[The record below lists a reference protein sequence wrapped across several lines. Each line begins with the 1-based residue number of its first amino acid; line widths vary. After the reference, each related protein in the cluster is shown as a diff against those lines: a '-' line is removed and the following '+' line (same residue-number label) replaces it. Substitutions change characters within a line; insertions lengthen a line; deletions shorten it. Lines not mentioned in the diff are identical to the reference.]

1 MQTTTIIRIARQGLV
16 ALCLAGL
23 LAFGCGRAPDPPSA
37 SREAPSLPTAALPG
51 GPENAPDVSPR
62 PDHAL
67 KLAAS
72 DNAETEGTKKPRS
85 RGPQRNAALWPFS
98 SDSPWNTS
106 VGSGAKYTAIDSP
119 GFSPDGGA
127 NLNVGEWSYPVYIA
141 KPTDPKRNFYWR
153 DGNELIATM
162 RVPDDA
168 QQDSQGDGSLIVIN
182 DAHNAAIEMWQAAR
196 RPNGDW
202 EGSVTV
208 EHDLRGTGF
217 YNDYR
222 GTRAGGMAAT
232 GGLIRRDELVNHH
245 IPHAL
250 AVAVRP
256 KAMNRNGPNRAPYV
270 WPASWADGGDG
281 AGYGTSGNLY
291 MGSLLAIP
299 PDVDLE
305 ALDLSPQGLAVAR
318 ALQDYGA
325 YVVDQGSG
333 NIIYYAEPKSADILE
348 TSADELGRLSK
359 YLKVVPNNAKF
370 QIAGGGKR
378 RRPPAPSV
386 RVLPR

>member
-1 MQTTTIIRIARQGLV
+1 MV
-16 ALCLAGL
+16 ASGRLLATLCLGGL
-23 LAFGCGRAPDPPSA
+23 AAFGCGQSADSPSA
-37 SREAPSLPTAALPG
+37 SRERPELPTAAVPG
-51 GPENAPDVSPR
+51 GSSDEPADTAADAAPPNPVTQLTGSEGVDGADDAAAQRSP
-62 PDHAL
+62 
-67 KLAAS
+67 
-72 DNAETEGTKKPRS
+72 
-85 RGPQRNAALWPFS
+85 GPARDAALWPFAS
-98 SDSPWNTS
+98 NSPWNTS
-106 VGSGAKYTAIDSP
+106 LGSGAKYTDIDSP

-127 NLNVGEWSYPVYIA
+127 NLNVKEWSYPVSIA

-153 DGNELIATM
+153 DGNELIGTM
-162 RVPDDA
+162 RVPNDA
-168 QQDSQGDGSLIVIN
+168 QPDSQGDGSLIVIN
-182 DAHNAAIEMWQAAR
+182 DAHNAAIEMWQASR

-217 YNDYR
+217 YSDYR

-232 GGLIRRDELVNHH
+232 GGLIRRDELINRD

-256 KAMNRNGPNRAPYV
+256 KAMNRNGPNRAAYV

-281 AGYGTSGNLY
+281 GGYGTAGNLY

-305 ALDLSPQGLAVAR
+305 KLNLSPQGLAVAR

-348 TSADELGRLSK
+348 TSAEELGRLSK
-359 YLKVVPNNAKF
+359 FLKVVPNNAKF
-370 QIAGGGKR
+370 GIAGGGKR
-378 RRPPAPSV
+378 RRPAAPSV